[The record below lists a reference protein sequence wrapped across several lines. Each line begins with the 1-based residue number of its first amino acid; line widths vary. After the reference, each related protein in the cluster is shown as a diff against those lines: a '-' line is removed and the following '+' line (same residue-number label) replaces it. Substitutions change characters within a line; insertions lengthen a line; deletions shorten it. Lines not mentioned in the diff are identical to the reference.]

1 MLILDGYNVLFP
13 MLPGGKAPSPEALE
27 AAQTQLT
34 DALLR
39 HHRATG
45 EEATVVF
52 DSHRFRGGAR
62 FERRE
67 RGLRVR
73 YVHPPDTA
81 DDEIR
86 RLVKASTA
94 PRKLRVVTSDRE
106 VMRACTARG
115 AAVVPSQVFLREMRL
130 EAQRTAP
137 DEAERDLKTGRPS
150 PEEMREFLDVFGE
163 VGTDRPMPLR
173 ARRRRPARDDA

>member
-94 PRKLRVVTSDRE
+94 PRTRIVLSS
-106 VMRACTARG
+106 G
-115 AAVVPSQVFLREMRL
+115 ATLASWLPNS
-130 EAQRTAP
+130 
-137 DEAERDLKTGRPS
+137 G
-150 PEEMREFLDVFGE
+150 
-163 VGTDRPMPLR
+163 
-173 ARRRRPARDDA
+173 PAKIESETT